1 MYQTNDFFSLIR
13 TGDGKAEEKIDEI
26 FQALIAEQEEQGKT
40 LCLIGKVSLSQIMSR
55 EISSS

>member
-1 MYQTNDFFSLIR
+1 MIFFSLIR

-40 LCLIGKVSLSQIMSR
+40 LRLIGKVSLSHIMSR